1 MKVSIPESIQ
11 DITLEQFQKI
21 MKFSEGIDE
30 RLEGVRAFDI
40 EKIRVLVGLTYKE
53 IESISESDFQ
63 MLSKSIDE
71 ALNKP
76 SEFQQR
82 FKMNGVD
89 FGFHP
94 NLDKMLTGEYV
105 DLMNYNSEPETLHKL
120 MAILFR
126 PITTKDL
133 SGNYKIAKYEGSEI
147 WCEIMKQTPLHIV
160 NGALIFFL
168 NLSKELLTSIQKY
181 STAQELARG
190 SKHQIFGLSGDGMQP
205 L

>member
-1 MKVSIPESIQ
+1 MKVKISIPETIE
-11 DITLEQFQKI
+11 DITLEQFQTLVALDDDI
-21 MKFSEGIDE
+21 NE
-30 RLEGVRAFDI
+30 RDLDI
-40 EKIRVLVGLTYKE
+40 EKVKIFIGLTDE
-53 IESISESDFQ
+53 QIDSISESDFKD
-63 MLSKSIDE
+63 LVLAIDE

-82 FKMNGVD
+82 FKMNGVE

-133 SGNYKIAKYEGSEI
+133 SGNYKIAKYEGSET

-168 NLSKELLTSIQKY
+168 NLSKELRISIQKY
-181 STAQELARG
+181 STDQELVKG
-190 SKHQIFGLSGDGMQP
+190 NKHQIFGLNGDGMQP
-205 L
+205 S

>member
-11 DITLEQFQKI
+11 DITLEQFQTLVALDDDI
-21 MKFSEGIDE
+21 NE
-30 RLEGVRAFDI
+30 RDLDI
-40 EKIRVLVGLTYKE
+40 EKVKIFIGLTDE
-53 IESISESDFQ
+53 QIDSISESDFKD
-63 MLSKSIDE
+63 LVLAIDE

-82 FKMNGVD
+82 FKMNGVE

-133 SGNYKIAKYEGSEI
+133 SGNYKIAKYEGSET

-168 NLSKELLTSIQKY
+168 NLSKELRTSIQKY
-181 STAQELARG
+181 STAQELAKG
-190 SKHQIFGLSGDGMQP
+190 SKHQIFGLNGDGMQP
-205 L
+205 S

>member
-11 DITLEQFQKI
+11 DITLEQFQTLVALDDDINERDLDVEKVKI
-21 MKFSEGIDE
+21 FI
-30 RLEGVRAFDI
+30 
-40 EKIRVLVGLTYKE
+40 GLTDE
-53 IESISESDFQ
+53 QIDSISESDFKD
-63 MLSKSIDE
+63 LVLAIDD

-82 FKMNGVD
+82 FKMNGVE

-94 NLDKMLTGEYV
+94 NLDKMLTGEYG

-133 SGNYKIAKYEGSEI
+133 SGNYKIAKYEGSET

-168 NLSKELLTSIQKY
+168 SLSKELRTSIQKY
-181 STAQELARG
+181 STAQELAKG

-205 L
+205 S

>member
-11 DITLEQFQKI
+11 DITLEQFQTLVALDDDISDRDLDVEKVKI
-21 MKFSEGIDE
+21 FI
-30 RLEGVRAFDI
+30 
-40 EKIRVLVGLTYKE
+40 GLTDE
-53 IESISESDFQ
+53 QIDSISESDFKD
-63 MLSKSIDE
+63 LVLAIDE

-82 FKMNGVD
+82 FKMNGVL

-133 SGNYKIAKYEGSEI
+133 SGNYKIAKYNGSDE

-168 NLSKELLTSIQKY
+168 NLSKELLINIQKY

-190 SKHQIFGLSGDGMQP
+190 NKHQIFGLSGDGMQP
-205 L
+205 S

>member
-1 MKVSIPESIQ
+1 MKVTIPTSIE
-11 DITLEQFQKI
+11 DITLEQFQTLVALDDDI
-21 MKFSEGIDE
+21 NDRDLS
-30 RLEGVRAFDI
+30 I
-40 EKIRVLVGLTYKE
+40 EKVKIFIGLTDE
-53 IESISESDFQ
+53 QITSISESDFKD
-63 MLSKSIDE
+63 LVLAIDE

-82 FKMNGVD
+82 FKMNDVL

-94 NLDKMLTGEYV
+94 NLDKMLVGEYV

-133 SGNYKIAKYEGSEI
+133 SGNYKIAKYEGSET

-168 NLSKELLTSIQKY
+168 SLSKELRTSIQKY
-181 STAQELARG
+181 STAQELAKG
-190 SKHQIFGLSGDGMQP
+190 SKHQIFGLNGDGMQP
-205 L
+205 S